1 MAEEKLKNLDE
12 SQIEKLSVD
21 IDNILVELVMHHQV
35 HPINLVGFILARLLK
50 MVDNLAAHDIF
61 LRMLELIK
69 DRTLEAKLDSMN
81 PEKETKPSIH

>member
-35 HPINLVGFILARLLK
+35 HPINLVGLILARLLN